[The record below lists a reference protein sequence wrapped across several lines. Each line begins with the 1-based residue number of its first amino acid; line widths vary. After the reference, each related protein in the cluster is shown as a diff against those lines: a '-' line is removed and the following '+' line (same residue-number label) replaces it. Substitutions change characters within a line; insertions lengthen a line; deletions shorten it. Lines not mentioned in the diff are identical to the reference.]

1 MKKLL
6 YSGFAALM
14 MLLAFMGVGKA
25 QTLTFNPPSGST
37 LNVGDEFSVTC
48 SDANYGIDNIWFIT
62 YATLAEAQAKARNDF
77 DDWTGDLNKFD
88 GNYNH
93 ITAEKPVVAAV
104 VTDDKGYALL
114 STITYAEYTIAGG
127 ETPDP
132 EPATPIDIYKFL
144 PASGTE
150 VNPNQT
156 ITISSNGEG
165 TVYYKVYATKA
176 DAEAD
181 NASWDAPTNSAL
193 TAYSA
198 AKKPVIKENQL
209 VVKANT
215 WLTDNNKWD
224 VFSYAEYTLKEIT
237 PAPDFTLAFN
247 PDGSSNVE
255 DGQTVTITSNL
266 EITSDFSLYFFLY
279 QTRDEAEVA
288 WTNGVNAP
296 LFAGLT
302 GYSNQQQPHISATA
316 GTVLKAGIFDKRTNQ
331 WVASSIKIQEYTI
344 GQREPFVI
352 SFDPEAGEVD
362 ANTAITI
369 STTPALTDGF
379 ALYYKLYETESAAN
393 ADTWMSGNGALDYE
407 DAIAYTET
415 KKPSITEAKPVLKAA
430 VWNAATMLWE
440 SNTVVAY
447 TLSAETVAMPTFSVA
462 AGQVTEGTKV
472 TLSCATLGATIHYT
486 VDGSVPSTESTEY
499 TAAITI
505 DKPMTIKAIAVK
517 EGMKNSQIAEASYTV
532 RPASGKATVRLVVN
546 GDDCTLLDRNQY
558 QLLLDLSHEM
568 ADTYAEELNES
579 FIASDIL
586 PRLYGTANATIPA
599 GLSAGNLAAGVDL
612 DEEASIEVEPGL
624 YDIFLLQSYHAT
636 WLGEDGMDIIRNVQT
651 KGGFDPF
658 YVDNVTLQAGLT
670 YTFLVTFDRYGAHG
684 ELIMPVNLRLT
695 EILGESK
702 PSCELESTLVR
713 LSIAN
718 IGSTDVE
725 QYEVYYAVGNDTV
738 RETVNATLAAGKDT
752 VFTFGKRLDL
762 KTGEKTRINAAV
774 LTQGETAIE
783 DNFGHYTALRTAPAA
798 LPVQINTLE
807 MHPVKEADWS
817 LDMNNALTA
826 APTASSPVFSSCF
839 HVEAAGNYRLE
850 YEYICGRYVELPD
863 GDVMV
868 NNIDKYKIRIG
879 KSSEDWQEW
888 PVVVNDSTITG
899 SSNYDE
905 FSPKEVFFE
914 IEEPGDYAF
923 CIYAERVNDENNL
936 KFRNMQIA
944 EVGDFEAGFKEFSV
958 RAPRIVPQDW
968 GTAAY
973 TMNLNIA
980 NRGLKQLDSSDLIIL
995 ANGNE
1000 IARQAIKLDI
1010 NEKQALTL
1018 EAPVSGFKA
1027 GQTIAFS
1034 GKIVRKQEVLAET
1047 GSLKAEVIVSENTAA
1062 FDYLTDFSSVD
1073 GLQSYTGSRIGLIFP
1088 VVKTDTLTA
1097 IAIGWGEMEENTD
1110 ISIAIQRIRM
1120 EDGQPILGD
1129 LIHQSTVRRGLVG
1142 GMNTYEIPAY
1152 LLTPGD
1158 YFVSVEQL
1166 GKVAFALAMD
1176 KHPEGGFYSYD
1187 ITREKWTY
1195 YTEAGY
1201 PAIRTVFGANGKLI
1215 TDDALVTA
1223 ISKPIAGGIFA
1234 DNEPIVVSVR
1244 NNGIDTAEIPVYV
1257 RVDNT
1262 VLEPQT
1268 VKLPSYAT
1276 VNVTFNADLAAKDA
1290 DRHIAITAFTALAG
1304 DKDLINDTMT
1314 KEVISFVPADPYRM
1328 DFESCLD
1335 FATEGFNPAWTSL
1348 SFDESPVLPLRHVL
1362 DAEFHYVEFPGC
1374 ETDLGFIAFNPYAT
1388 EPSMLFYDFYNSCR
1402 PHSGQ
1407 RFGASLA
1414 ITDPEMSKDDW
1425 LISPKLKMPA
1435 SNTQLSMWVRS
1446 FDRALKE
1453 SYEIWVSQGSG
1464 NPLDLDFI
1472 RVYPEDD
1479 YETLQAASEKWENV
1493 VFDLSEF
1500 NNKDIHVAIRCMS
1513 PDATMFMI
1521 DDIVIGEN
1529 AANEQAQSADF
1540 RITVLPNP
1548 VHEMMTVLSP
1558 DASIKEVAIFNLS
1571 GLLIHQSASN
1581 LGTDNYRFN
1590 ASGLLSGMYFARI
1603 TTDKGTTVRKFIVR

>member
-1 MKKLL
+1 MK
-6 YSGFAALM
+6 S
-14 MLLAFMGVGKA
+14 
-25 QTLTFNPPSGST
+25 FN
-37 LNVGDEFSVTC
+37 
-48 SDANYGIDNIWFIT
+48 
-62 YATLAEAQAKARNDF
+62 
-77 DDWTGDLNKFD
+77 
-88 GNYNH
+88 
-93 ITAEKPVVAAV
+93 
-104 VTDDKGYALL
+104 
-114 STITYAEYTIAGG
+114 
-127 ETPDP
+127 
-132 EPATPIDIYKFL
+132 
-144 PASGTE
+144 
-150 VNPNQT
+150 
-156 ITISSNGEG
+156 
-165 TVYYKVYATKA
+165 
-176 DAEAD
+176 
-181 NASWDAPTNSAL
+181 
-193 TAYSA
+193 
-198 AKKPVIKENQL
+198 
-209 VVKANT
+209 
-215 WLTDNNKWD
+215 
-224 VFSYAEYTLKEIT
+224 
-237 PAPDFTLAFN
+237 
-247 PDGSSNVE
+247 
-255 DGQTVTITSNL
+255 
-266 EITSDFSLYFFLY
+266 
-279 QTRDEAEVA
+279 
-288 WTNGVNAP
+288 
-296 LFAGLT
+296 
-302 GYSNQQQPHISATA
+302 
-316 GTVLKAGIFDKRTNQ
+316 
-331 WVASSIKIQEYTI
+331 
-344 GQREPFVI
+344 
-352 SFDPEAGEVD
+352 
-362 ANTAITI
+362 
-369 STTPALTDGF
+369 
-379 ALYYKLYETESAAN
+379 
-393 ADTWMSGNGALDYE
+393 
-407 DAIAYTET
+407 
-415 KKPSITEAKPVLKAA
+415 
-430 VWNAATMLWE
+430 
-440 SNTVVAY
+440 
-447 TLSAETVAMPTFSVA
+447 
-462 AGQVTEGTKV
+462 
-472 TLSCATLGATIHYT
+472 
-486 VDGSVPSTESTEY
+486 
-499 TAAITI
+499 
-505 DKPMTIKAIAVK
+505 KAIALLMMV
-517 EGMKNSQIAEASYTV
+517 IATFGLAKAEPDAT
-532 RPASGKATVRLVVN
+532 KATVRLVVN

-684 ELIMPVNLRLT
+684 ELTMPVNLRLT

-783 DNFGHYTALRTAPAA
+783 DNFGHYTALRTAPTA
-798 LPVQINTLE
+798 LPVKINTLE

-944 EVGDFEAGFKEFSV
+944 EVGDFEAGFNEFSV

-1034 GKIVRKQEVLAET
+1034 GKIVRKQEVIAET

-1304 DKDLINDTMT
+1304 DKDLSNDTMT